1 MTDSMRDDERHW
13 QDDDMFR
20 KLYGLS
26 PESLVSEAHLLACR
40 ECSSRWTALR
50 LARTESLREAQ
61 EALIAESRLHEQRR
75 ALWARID
82 HPRRFWFSKWVPMV
96 ATSMMLA
103 VGLVLLHPARPL
115 PQPSSQARQTVNRS
129 ETVAQVSDAELF
141 SELSAMASPSTPRA
155 AEPILGL
162 FENSGAEE
170 ERSF

>member
-1 MTDSMRDDERHW
+1 MTDLTRDDERHW
-13 QDDDMFR
+13 QDDDLFR

-26 PESLVSEAHLLACR
+26 PESLVSEAHLVACR
-40 ECSSRWTALR
+40 ECSSRWMALR

-61 EALIAESRLHEQRR
+61 DGLVPESWLHEQRR

-82 HPRRFWFSKWVPMV
+82 HPRRFWLSKWVPV
-96 ATSMMLA
+96 AATSMMLA

-115 PQPSSQARQTVNRS
+115 PAPVSHASRS
-129 ETVAQVSDAELF
+129 ANQSNTAAPVSDAELF
-141 SELSAMASPSTPRA
+141 SDLSAMASPTTPRA